1 MNGDDRGS
9 SSIDTSLTS
18 NVEKLTVIRPYGY
31 SNQKCG
37 CCPTLTTRL
46 LTKDFRPTKSQR
58 KVLKK
63 MENTLK
69 SSPVSP
75 QPGQQQLA
83 MTPMSIKDAATAT
96 ATPKKQKRHHIENNI
111 KLITS
116 KIGGNCSDPDLCM
129 KKKPSSHS
137 SLEERVLSS
146 ELLKKLEKVTNNAL
160 QKSLSSLLIIPNLDK
175 KGEVKE
181 QEQQKP
187 SKYEWKTEYRLLSP
201 SKKERNKLTIRAVS
215 NVCGQISG
223 QLSSSGINQIS
234 RGKLV
239 EQIVEAIKE
248 EILPLQNSTISSVQK
263 DKKRFD
269 TAVND
274 KTSMV
279 SIAAIEAHPPTGQIR
294 CTIQVQQQQQQQQ
307 QQIITI
313 GGRSDDD
320 AKDSRY
326 TSDKDVEIINE
337 SSNESAKNHT
347 KTNSKLEKWYEN
359 TTGKQLQLE
368 PSQHNITIET
378 MPAHQSAINP
388 DVHRLYALYQ
398 HVIHNDLDPFT
409 DDQIDNSSNNIEED
423 DDDEEK
429 HLMMDIDDPS
439 TLDWGNAPSYFTETI
454 TSVLTKYIQSIPED
468 YRRSVLANYYSFYQ
482 FLVENPFPL
491 PVYNSRSSK
500 NENNHTSSSS
510 SQQRCGLYH
519 QHYRLGGDLLIAVGV
534 IDILPTGLSSVY
546 LFYHPSFS
554 YDLVALGK
562 YAILKEIEFARDTL
576 KVPYYYL
583 GYYIESCQKMRYK
596 AEYKPTQMLCPKY
609 YEWVDATEAITK
621 LRMTQRHVCPL
632 IEANQNGKE
641 DEGGYS
647 NSADTNSKTIDRMQQ
662 STVVE
667 KDNDMDIDIAATLL
681 LDIGAGINV
690 TIDMLQSSGVEVV
703 RPILDEFIL
712 EFSPALSKKCL
723 IKLS

>member
-1 MNGDDRGS
+1 MNGDDQGS
-9 SSIDTSLTS
+9 RIIDTSLTS
-18 NVEKLTVIRPYGY
+18 NVEKLTIIRPYGY

-37 CCPTLTTRL
+37 YCRGARSSLPTLSPPSSSSSPSPSQQSLSSKSYSVLADSISPTVYEGLIHRGWRRSGVHLYKPQNFSSCCPTLTTRL

-63 MENTLK
+63 IENILK
-69 SSPVSP
+69 PPPPPPP
-75 QPGQQQLA
+75 QSGQQQLVV
-83 MTPMSIKDAATAT
+83 TPMSIKEAATAT
-96 ATPKKQKRHHIENNI
+96 ATLKKQKRHHIENNI
-111 KLITS
+111 KLTTS
-116 KIGGNCSDPDLCM
+116 KIGRNCSDPDLYT
-129 KKKPSSHS
+129 KKRPSYHY
-137 SLEERVLSS
+137 SLEEQVLSS
-146 ELLKKLEKVTNNAL
+146 GLLKRLEKVTNNAL
-160 QKSLSSLLIIPNLDK
+160 QKSLSSLLILPNLNK
-175 KGEVKE
+175 KGKVQE

-187 SKYEWKTEYRLLSP
+187 SKYEWKTNYRLLSP
-201 SKKERNKLTIRAVS
+201 SKKERKYLTIRAVS
-215 NVCGQISG
+215 TVCAQISG
-223 QLSSSGINQIS
+223 QLSSSAINQIS
-234 RGKLV
+234 REKLV

-248 EILPLQNSTISSVQK
+248 EILPLQNSSISPVQK

-269 TAVND
+269 TAVYD

-294 CTIQVQQQQQQQQ
+294 CTIQVQQQQQ
-307 QQIITI
+307 IITI
-313 GGRSDDD
+313 GGRSDNDVN
-320 AKDSRY
+320 DSRY
-326 TSDKDVEIINE
+326 TSDKDVETINN
-337 SSNESAKNHT
+337 SSSESAKNHT
-347 KTNSKLEKWYEN
+347 KTNSKLEKWYEK

-368 PSQHNITIET
+368 PSQHRITIET
-378 MPAHQSAINP
+378 MPAHQSALNP

-398 HVIHNDLDPFT
+398 HVIHNDPDPFT
-409 DDQIDNSSNNIEED
+409 DDRIDNSNNNIEED

-454 TSVLTKYIQSIPED
+454 ASVLTKYIQSIPED
-468 YRRSVLANYYSFYQ
+468 YRRPVLANYYSFYQ

-510 SQQRCGLYH
+510 SEQCCGLYH

-583 GYYIESCQKMRYK
+583 GY
-596 AEYKPTQMLCPKY
+596 
-609 YEWVDATEAITK
+609 
-621 LRMTQRHVCPL
+621 
-632 IEANQNGKE
+632 
-641 DEGGYS
+641 
-647 NSADTNSKTIDRMQQ
+647 
-662 STVVE
+662 
-667 KDNDMDIDIAATLL
+667 
-681 LDIGAGINV
+681 
-690 TIDMLQSSGVEVV
+690 
-703 RPILDEFIL
+703 
-712 EFSPALSKKCL
+712 
-723 IKLS
+723 

>member
-1 MNGDDRGS
+1 MNGDDQGS

-37 CCPTLTTRL
+37 YCRGARSSLPTSSPPSSSSSSSLPSQQSLSSRSYSVLADSISPTVYEGLIHRGWRRSGVHLYKPQNFSSCCPTLTTRL

-69 SSPVSP
+69 PLPVSP
-75 QPGQQQLA
+75 QSGQQQLVV
-83 MTPMSIKDAATAT
+83 TPMSIKDAATAT

-116 KIGGNCSDPDLCM
+116 KIGGNCSDPDRCM
-129 KKKPSSHS
+129 KKRPSSHS
-137 SLEERVLSS
+137 SLEEQVLSS

-307 QQIITI
+307 IITI

-326 TSDKDVEIINE
+326 TSDKDVEIIIE

-378 MPAHQSAINP
+378 MPAHQSAFNP

-398 HVIHNDLDPFT
+398 HVIHNDPDPFT

-583 GYYIESCQKMRYK
+583 GY
-596 AEYKPTQMLCPKY
+596 
-609 YEWVDATEAITK
+609 
-621 LRMTQRHVCPL
+621 
-632 IEANQNGKE
+632 
-641 DEGGYS
+641 
-647 NSADTNSKTIDRMQQ
+647 
-662 STVVE
+662 
-667 KDNDMDIDIAATLL
+667 
-681 LDIGAGINV
+681 
-690 TIDMLQSSGVEVV
+690 
-703 RPILDEFIL
+703 
-712 EFSPALSKKCL
+712 
-723 IKLS
+723 